1 MTAADH
7 DWLDMRAPFDDAAR
21 ERSLVLLDEAAG
33 ALVGGPDAEPFTV
46 IDIGA
51 GTGNSARWFD
61 RALRTRLPGRALR
74 WVLLDAD
81 AASLRAAA
89 RAMPEAVTVTA
100 PITDLPAIAA
110 AHLPGVTGEDPS
122 GRTTAEQASGRAAA
136 DRAPGPPAPARLL
149 ITCSAVLDVLT
160 PADVDAVI
168 GTLTRFSGL
177 GMFLLS
183 ITEHWPLDPP
193 DRRDALIEH
202 AFSEHQAREGRLGDA
217 GGAVLAAAA
226 RRAGARVTTG
236 GSPWNLQGPRDRQ
249 FLTRFLSERI
259 DAVIEEDPQLR
270 PMAAAWLADRLEQA
284 GTDLRVAVEHLDVL
298 VDARG

>member
-33 ALVGGPDAEPFTV
+33 ALVGGPDAEPLTV

-61 RALRTRLPGRALR
+61 RALRTRLPGRPLR

-81 AASLRAAA
+81 AASLRVAA
-89 RAMPEAVTVTA
+89 RSMPDATTVTA
-100 PITDLPAIAA
+100 PITRLPEIAA
-110 AHLPGVTGEDPS
+110 AHLPDPH
-122 GRTTAEQASGRAAA
+122 AS
-136 DRAPGPPAPARLL
+136 DPQAPGRLL

-160 PADVDAVI
+160 PADVDAVVD
-168 GTLTRFSGL
+168 TLTRFSGL

-202 AFSEHQAREGRLGDA
+202 AFSEHQARAGRLGDA
-217 GGAVLAAAA
+217 GGAVLADAA

-236 GSPWNLQGPRDRQ
+236 DSPWDLQAPRDRA
-249 FLTRFLSERI
+249 FLNRFLSERV
-259 DAVIEEDPQLR
+259 DAVIEEDPELR
-270 PMAAAWLADRLEQA
+270 PVAEEWLAERLTQA
-284 GTDLRVAVEHLDVL
+284 GTGLRVTVEHLDVL

>member
-7 DWLDMRAPFDDAAR
+7 DWLDLRAPFDDAAR
-21 ERSLVLLDEAAG
+21 EHSLALLDQAVEALAG
-33 ALVGGPDAEPFTV
+33 TAEAEPLTV

-61 RALRTRLPGRALR
+61 RALRPRLPGRELR
-74 WVLLDAD
+74 WILLDAD
-81 AASLRAAA
+81 AASLRVAS
-89 RAMPEAVTVTA
+89 RSMPDATTATA
-100 PITDLPAIAA
+100 PITELPAIAA
-110 AHLPGVTGEDPS
+110 EHLPG
-122 GRTTAEQASGRAAA
+122 TTAAHDSDGSAAEH
-136 DRAPGPPAPARLL
+136 APGPPASARLL
-149 ITCSAVLDVLT
+149 ITCSAVLDVLA
-160 PADVDAVI
+160 PADVEAVVD
-168 GTLTRFSGL
+168 TLTRFSGL
-177 GMFLLS
+177 GLFLLS

-236 GSPWNLQGPRDRQ
+236 GSPWNLQGPRDRE

-259 DAVIEEDPQLR
+259 DAVIEEDPELR
-270 PMAAAWLADRLEQA
+270 PIAAAWLADRLEQA

>member
-21 ERSLVLLDEAAG
+21 ERSLVLLDEAAE
-33 ALVGGPDAEPFTV
+33 ALAGGPDAEPLTV

-202 AFSEHQAREGRLGDA
+202 AFSEHQARAGRLGDA
-217 GGAVLAAAA
+217 GGAVLADAA

-236 GSPWNLQGPRDRQ
+236 DSPWDLQAPRDRA
-249 FLTRFLSERI
+249 FLSRFLSERV
-259 DAVIEEDPQLR
+259 DAVIEEDPELR
-270 PMAAAWLADRLEQA
+270 PVAEEWLAERLTQA
-284 GTDLRVAVEHLDVL
+284 GTGLRVTVEHLDVL